1 MASAKPKTAQE
12 YHSEATR
19 VTSKLFWAP
28 PPRVTIIPCIIL
40 SIVGGFLVAAPR
52 LDWWVAAYA
61 VVLFGVPTLLAGL
74 LTKPLAELLGGRTYF
89 RRTALLALAGL
100 AFAVGVAA
108 ASRGIEAIVRLA
120 VPSIS
125 SSLSPQRLTILAWGV
140 PLWLRHLVMLAT
152 SESRTSRSLLPSS
165 IQTLAAYLLTPL
177 VLPFAVGD
185 AVFAVLVFLFFLGSS
200 MLFAELANRPM
211 RKSFG
216 YDGLWLMSQFLD
228 HMTERGSASQDKVEG
243 FFQSISMP
251 SQVHVGAIAFASASR
266 MKAVIIVPSAHPG
279 PLGTLGGSDLPRKL
293 AHYLFELSPAV
304 MVPKGPCT
312 HDQNIATLAECRRIG
327 DKVGELV
334 EGAKSLHGGT
344 KSATATV
351 GKATAMAQFFGETAL
366 IVCSLAPNPTDDID
380 SATGHAARQEAKA
393 AGAADAIFVDAHN
406 CMEVGSGLTH
416 FGSRASHDI
425 IAASRKAVES
435 AKGLRFDTIGIGY
448 ASMPYI
454 GNPDDGLGPLGIQ
467 VLIVEAGGQKTAYI
481 LFDGNNMVCGLRE
494 EIIGAVKGMVD
505 VAEVLTSDDHA
516 VNMTMGGFNPAGM
529 KMDRA
534 SLVDKSKELTELA
547 VRDLSFSQS
556 AAGTGHIDDLRI
568 FGPESSARLTTGINL
583 TVAILKP
590 ALALSVSLAVALS
603 LLALFLIP

>member
-1 MASAKPKTAQE
+1 MASAKPKTVQE
-12 YHSEATR
+12 YHSEATK
-19 VTSKLFWAP
+19 VTSRLFWAP
-28 PPRVTIIPCIIL
+28 PPRVTIIPSVVL
-40 SIVGGFLVAAPR
+40 SIIGGFLIAAPR
-52 LDWWVAAYA
+52 LDWWILAYSTA
-61 VVLFGVPTLLAGL
+61 LFGIPTLLAAF
-74 LTKPLAELLGGRTYF
+74 LTKPLAELLGGRTYV
-89 RRTALLALAGL
+89 RRTALLALTGL
-100 AFAVGVAA
+100 SIAVGVAA
-108 ASRGIEAIVRLA
+108 ISRGIEAVVKIAL
-120 VPSIS
+120 PSDS
-125 SSLSPQRLTILAWGV
+125 GGLSPQRLTILAWGV

-165 IQTLAAYLLTPL
+165 IQTLTAYLLTPL
-177 VLPFAVGD
+177 VLPLTAGD
-185 AVFAVLVFLFFLGSS
+185 AAFGLMVFLFFLGSS
-200 MLFAELANRPM
+200 MLFAEFANRPM

-251 SQVHVGAIAFASASR
+251 SQVHVGAIAFASASK

-327 DKVGELV
+327 DKVRELV
-334 EGAKSLHGGT
+334 ESAKSLRGGT
-344 KSATATV
+344 KSAKATV
-351 GKATAMAQFFGETAL
+351 GSATAMAQFFGETAL

-380 SATGHAARQEAKA
+380 SATGHAARQEAKV

-435 AKGLRFDTIGIGY
+435 AKNLRFDTIGVGF
-448 ASMPYI
+448 ASMPYA

-467 VLIVEAGGQKTAYI
+467 VLVVEAGGQKTAYI
-481 LFDGNNMVCGLRE
+481 LFDSNNMVSGLRE
-494 EIIGAVKGMVD
+494 EIIEAVKGMVD
-505 VAEVLTSDDHA
+505 ISEVLTSDDHS
-516 VNMTMGGFNPAGM
+516 VNVTMGGFNPAGM
-529 KMDRA
+529 KMERTR
-534 SLVDKSKELTELA
+534 LVSNARELTELA

-556 AAGTGHIDDLRI
+556 AVATGHIDDLRI

-590 ALALSVSLAVALS
+590 ALALSISLALALS

>member
-12 YHSEATR
+12 YHSDATR

-52 LDWWVAAYA
+52 LDWWIAAYA
-61 VVLFGVPTLLAGL
+61 TVLFGIPTLLAAL

-89 RRTALLALAGL
+89 RRTALLALTGL
-100 AFAVGVAA
+100 VIAVGVAA
-108 ASRGIEAIVRLA
+108 VSRGIEAIVGIA
-120 VPSIS
+120 VPPDSG
-125 SSLSPQRLTILAWGV
+125 SLSPQRLTILAWGV

-177 VLPFAVGD
+177 VLPFTVGD

-266 MKAVIIVPSAHPG
+266 MKAVIVVPSAHPG

-327 DKVGELV
+327 DKVRELI

-435 AKGLRFDTIGIGY
+435 AKDLRFDTIGVGF
-448 ASMPYI
+448 ASMPYT

-467 VLIVEAGGQKTAYI
+467 VLVVEAGGQKTAYI
-481 LFDGNNMVCGLRE
+481 LFDSNNMVCGLRE

-505 VAEVLTSDDHA
+505 VAEVLTSDDHS

-529 KMDRA
+529 KMERA
-534 SLVDKSKELTELA
+534 RLVGNAKELTELA

-556 AAGTGHIDDLRI
+556 AAATGHIDDLRI

>member
-12 YHSEATR
+12 YHSDATR

-28 PPRVTIIPCIIL
+28 PPRVTIIPCIVL
-40 SIVGGFLVAAPR
+40 SIVGGLVVAIPR
-52 LDWWVAAYA
+52 LDWWIAAYA
-61 VVLFGVPTLLAGL
+61 AALFGVPTLAAAL
-74 LTKPLAELLGGRTYF
+74 LTKPLAEYLGGRTYF
-89 RRTALLALAGL
+89 RRTALLALTGL
-100 AFAVGVAA
+100 TVAVGVAVI
-108 ASRGIEAIVRLA
+108 SRGIEALVKVAL
-120 VPSIS
+120 PSNPG
-125 SSLSPQRLTILAWGV
+125 LSPQRLTILAWGV
-140 PLWLRHLVMLAT
+140 PLWLRHMVMLAT
-152 SESRTSRSLLPSS
+152 SESRTSRSLPASS
-165 IQTLAAYLLTPL
+165 IQTLIAYLFTPL
-177 VLPFAVGD
+177 VLPFTVGD

-216 YDGLWLMSQFLD
+216 YDGLWLMTQFLD
-228 HMTERGSASQDKVEG
+228 HMTLRGSSSQDKVEG
-243 FFQSISMP
+243 FFESISMP
-251 SQVHVGAIAFASASR
+251 SQVHVGAIAFASASK
-266 MKAVIIVPSAHPG
+266 MKAMVVVPSAHPG
-279 PLGTLGGSDLPRKL
+279 PMGTLGGSDLPRKL
-293 AHYLFELSPAV
+293 AYHLFELSPAV

-327 DKVGELV
+327 DKARELI

-344 KSATATV
+344 KSARATV

-380 SATGHAARQEAKA
+380 TATGHAARQEAKA
-393 AGAADAIFVDAHN
+393 AGANDAIFVDAHN

-425 IAASRKAVES
+425 IAASRKAVER
-435 AKGLRFDTIGIGY
+435 AKDLRFDTIGIGY
-448 ASMPYI
+448 ASMPYT

-467 VLIVEAGGQKTAYI
+467 VLVVEAGGQKTAYI
-481 LFDGNNMVCGLRE
+481 LLDSNNMVTGLRE
-494 EIIGAVKGMVD
+494 EMVESVKGMVD

-516 VNMTMGGFNPAGM
+516 VNMTLGGFNPAGM
-529 KMDRA
+529 KMERA
-534 SLVDKSKELTELA
+534 RLVGNVKELTGLA

-556 AAGTGHIDDLRI
+556 AAATGHIDDLRI

-590 ALALSVSLAVALS
+590 ALALSVSLAVTLA